1 MIQDKGIKMVV
12 IKTGKL
18 VETTGQMLLVEK
30 GVWKLEVI
38 YRHGV
43 KHWYNENELQV
54 YFS

>member
-1 MIQDKGIKMVV
+1 MKQDKGKKMVV

-18 VETTGQMLLVEK
+18 VETTGLMLSGIGNNWLI
-30 GVWKLEVI
+30 EVI